1 MAQYYIG
8 KDNQQLGPFE
18 INQLLS
24 NGLTPD
30 TLVWCAGMSGWEMA
44 KNVPEL
50 AGLFVA
56 QQPQQPQY
64 NQGYQQPAY
73 QQPQYQQPQYQQ
85 PQYQQPQYQQ
95 PQYQQPQYQQQPAY
109 MAGAYQQPMGGG
121 ASRQKVDMFMMANK
135 DDFPSEKL
143 PYIQERLSMVDDNT
157 INSISMLSFKNPTTA
172 LLLSIFAGGFGVDRF
187 YIGDTGIGIGK
198 LLTAGGCGIWA
209 IIDLFLIMGATREK
223 NYEMLA
229 PYI

>member
-1 MAQYYIG
+1 MAQYYIA
-8 KDNQQLGPFE
+8 KNNQQLGPFE
-18 INQLLS
+18 VNQLLA

-30 TLVWCAGMSGWEMA
+30 TLVWCAGMSGWEAA

-56 QQPQQPQY
+56 QQPQQPQQPQY
-64 NQGYQQPAY
+64 NQGYQQPA
-73 QQPQYQQPQYQQ
+73 
-85 PQYQQPQYQQ
+85 YQQ

-121 ASRQKVDMFMMANK
+121 ASRQKVDMFMMTNK
-135 DDFPSEKL
+135 DNFPSEKL
-143 PYIQERLSMVDDNT
+143 PYIQERLTMVDENT
-157 INSISMLSFKNPTTA
+157 LNSISMLSFKNPTTA
-172 LLLSIFAGGFGVDRF
+172 LLLSIFVGTWGVDRF

-198 LLTAGGCGIWA
+198 LLTGGGCLIWYF
-209 IIDLFLIMGATREK
+209 IDLFLIMGATREK

>member
-85 PQYQQPQYQQ
+85 
-95 PQYQQPQYQQQPAY
+95 QPAY

-135 DDFPSEKL
+135 DNFPSEKL

-157 INSISMLSFKNPTTA
+157 INSISMLAFKNPTTA

>member
-1 MAQYYIG
+1 MAQYYIA
-8 KDNQQLGPFE
+8 KNNQQLGPFE
-18 INQLLS
+18 VNQLLA

-30 TLVWCAGMSGWEMA
+30 TLVWCAGMSGWEAA

-56 QQPQQPQY
+56 QQPQQPQQPQY
-64 NQGYQQPAY
+64 NQGYQQPA
-73 QQPQYQQPQYQQ
+73 YQQ

-135 DDFPSEKL
+135 DNFPPEKI
-143 PYIQERLSMVDDNT
+143 PYIQERLAMVDDNT

-172 LLLSIFAGGFGVDRF
+172 LLLSIFAGGLGIDRF
-187 YIGDTGIGIGK
+187 YIGDTGLGIGK
-198 LLTAGGCGIWA
+198 LLTAGGCCVWA
-209 IIDLFLIMGATREK
+209 IIDIFLIMGDTREK

>member
-8 KDNQQLGPFE
+8 KDNQQYGPFE
-18 INQLLS
+18 MNQLLA

-56 QQPQQPQY
+56 QQPQQPQQPQY
-64 NQGYQQPAY
+64 NQGYQQPA
-73 QQPQYQQPQYQQ
+73 
-85 PQYQQPQYQQ
+85 YQQPQYQQ

-135 DDFPSEKL
+135 DNFPSEKL

-157 INSISMLSFKNPTTA
+157 INSISMLAFKNPTTA